1 MAVEMEVPR
10 RGHDRQK
17 CIRRATPTV
26 GARFMKFTPCA
37 PRAVGHYRFPDRHPC
52 HPAHLFHR
60 HDHLPII
67 SHSFKSIFP
76 RSKSAETGSAER
88 QPTLVLVRQSA
99 EEITLDEKPV
109 TLESL
114 AASLKTLRDQAPQR
128 PIAMQADR
136 EAPFGVVVKVLDALR
151 EAGVKNIPAFTQ
163 PEQKK

>member
-1 MAVEMEVPR
+1 MKFYTR
-10 RGHDRQK
+10 K
-17 CIRRATPTV
+17 RRAPSVIIVSLIDILAILLIFFIVTTTFRTNQPQ
-26 GARFMKFTPCA
+26 
-37 PRAVGHYRFPDRHPC
+37 
-52 HPAHLFHR
+52 LQIN
-60 HDHLPII
+60 LPE
-67 SHSFKSIFP
+67 
-76 RSKSAETGSAER
+76 SKSAEQAPAENN
-88 QPTLVLVRQSA
+88 QPLVLRVKSA